1 MGMAMENGSANG
13 GDPSQ
18 LHPSEIRVG
27 DIIGVTDPGPLRYT
41 VKMISE
47 PQKSPGKWTFFGR
60 DTDGC
65 QHTGTFKD
73 TDFVRRYAK
82 AS

>member
-1 MGMAMENGSANG
+1 MALENGNANS
-13 GDPSQ
+13 GDPAQ

-60 DTDGC
+60 DTDGR

-73 TDFVRRYAK
+73 NDLVRRYAK